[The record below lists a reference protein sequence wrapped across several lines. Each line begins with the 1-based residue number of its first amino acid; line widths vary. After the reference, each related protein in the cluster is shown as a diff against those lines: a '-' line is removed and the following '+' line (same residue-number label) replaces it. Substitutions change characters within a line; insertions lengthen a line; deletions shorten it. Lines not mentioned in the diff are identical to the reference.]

1 MPELPEVE
9 TIRQDLQTFLPGRAI
24 AHAEIAP
31 DAPQLVKWPAQP
43 QELCRG
49 LMGQRVESV
58 GRRGK
63 YLILRLSSGLA
74 WIVHLRMTGALLH
87 RSESCANEPFIRARF
102 RLDDGTWLCFRD
114 VRKFGMMWLV
124 EDAEQVVGKLGP
136 EPLGNGFSQESI
148 AFAFARRA
156 APVKAVL
163 LDQEVIA
170 GIGNIYADES
180 LFEAGIHPSRPAVS
194 LSADELGR
202 LRNAIVSTL
211 TRAVGDRGS
220 SFDSYVDAKGEKG
233 SHHLNVRIFRRTGQP
248 CLVCGQAVQ
257 RIRLGGRSTHFCPG
271 CQK

>member
-1 MPELPEVE
+1 M
-9 TIRQDLQTFLPGRAI
+9 QTFLPGRTIVHAAI
-24 AHAEIAP
+24 SP
-31 DAPQLVKWPAQP
+31 DAPRLAKWPP
-43 QELCRG
+43 QREELCRG
-49 LMGQRVESV
+49 LTGQQVESV
-58 GRRGK
+58 DRRGK
-63 YLILRLSSGLA
+63 YLIFLLRSGLA
-74 WIVHLRMTGALLH
+74 WVVHLRMTGALLH
-87 RSESCANEPFIRARF
+87 RAEECEGEAFIRARF

-124 EDAEQVVGKLGP
+124 DDAEEVVGKLGP
-136 EPLGNGFSQESI
+136 EPLGNGFSPESL
-148 AFAFARRA
+148 ASAFARRA

-163 LDQEVIA
+163 LDQAAIA

-180 LFEAGIHPSRPAVS
+180 LFESGIHPTRPASS

-248 CLVCGQAVQ
+248 CPTCGQAVQ